1 MPLETTTAAVI
12 NWLINRKY
20 GDKFLNLSSKMPT
33 ITFSLKD
40 LQNLLGKKL
49 TIEELEELVSYGKGE
64 LDNYDKE
71 KTAFSIIKRITG
83 EKSEEII
90 NRIQKEN
97 NLYEFL
103 QKAKNEVLNARDPPC
118 YLLRGYRK

>member
-1 MPLETTTAAVI
+1 
-12 NWLINRKY
+12 
-20 GDKFLNLSSKMPT
+20 MPT

-71 KTAFSIIKRITG
+71 T
-83 EKSEEII
+83 
-90 NRIQKEN
+90 
-97 NLYEFL
+97 
-103 QKAKNEVLNARDPPC
+103 NEVSVDFGDTNLPYLWSVEGIARYFKGILGIEKGIPKIEIAKSGC
-118 YLLRGYRK
+118 KVIV